1 MTEPDEALLWARDHE
16 LRSLL
21 AAASPGPWHHVNA
34 GKVSRKTRTVHG
46 TVPAEPIDYVS
57 TWPGLG
63 TPPGHRVIVHREAGA
78 RTADLALIAEAPALA
93 SEVLNLRAGQAA
105 SAERIKALEEE
116 NAALEEMAGNLQVRM
131 SDMLERLEERYPED
145 FVWLTEEPAKEADQ

>member
-1 MTEPDEALLWARDHE
+1 MTEPDEATLWARDHE

-34 GKVSRKTRTVHG
+34 GMVSGKTRTVHG
-46 TVPAEPIDYVS
+46 TVPSEPLDYVS
-57 TWPGLG
+57 TWPGIG
-63 TPPGHRVIVHREAGA
+63 TPRGHRIIVGQEAGV

-105 SAERIKALEEE
+105 SAARIKALEEE
-116 NAALEEMAGNLQVRM
+116 IAAMQEITGNLRVEM
-131 SDMLERLEERYPED
+131 SDMLTRLHELHPED
-145 FVWLTEEPAKEADQ
+145 FVWLKEADQ

>member
-1 MTEPDEALLWARDHE
+1 MTEPDEATLWARDHE

-46 TVPAEPIDYVS
+46 TVPSEPIDYVS
-57 TWPGLG
+57 TWPGIG
-63 TPPGHRVIVHREAGA
+63 TPSGHRVIVGRETGV

-105 SAERIKALEEE
+105 SAERIKALEE
-116 NAALEEMAGNLQVRM
+116 ALRDVILDYDWVQGGAGDRDWNVLDNTIIRAR
-131 SDMLERLEERYPED
+131 DLL
-145 FVWLTEEPAKEADQ
+145 KEADQ